1 MRYTGIMEKELQNK
15 NDREPQFSEFFD
27 ELKNDLD
34 ARDITYS
41 EESLVQ
47 GKWEHYEEG
56 CNIQELQDRIQGR
69 GTKWR
74 IAEDEDTKSRNTRYS
89 NSAYGWKV
97 HGNDAIRKDFRE
109 GNKYHIFYAGEYEGE
124 TNVPMIFVMTNR
136 DGTVTSIKIKGENS
150 NIGMD
155 LIGNIKDFLSGYQV
169 EDTLRRNVMYTS

>member
-1 MRYTGIMEKELQNK
+1 MEKELQNK
-15 NDREPQFSEFFD
+15 NEIEHQFSVFFD
-27 ELKNDLD
+27 ELKSKIC
-34 ARDITYS
+34 ARDITTKGEQLIS
-41 EESLVQ
+41 GSWIQ
-47 GKWEHYEEG
+47 YENG
-56 CNIQELQDRIQGR
+56 CDIQELQSNIQGNN
-69 GTKWR
+69 TKWQ
-74 IAEDEDTKSRNTRYS
+74 IAEDEDTKSRNKIYS
-89 NSAYGWKV
+89 NSSYGWV
-97 HGNDAIRKDFRE
+97 VNGNNAIEKDFRE